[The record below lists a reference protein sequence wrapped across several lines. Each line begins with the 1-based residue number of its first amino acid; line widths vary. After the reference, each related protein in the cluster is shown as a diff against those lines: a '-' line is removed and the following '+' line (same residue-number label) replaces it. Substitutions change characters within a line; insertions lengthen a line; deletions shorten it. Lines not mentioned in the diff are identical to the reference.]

1 MTEVKHAEET
11 VDLQHG
17 LSHEQVAKR
26 VAAGYVN
33 VQNDRIT
40 KSYQEIF
47 KDNLFTLFNLINAIL
62 AGMIIFIGS
71 YKNLLFLG
79 VVLSNLVIGLSLIHI
94 CNPLRS
100 LSSRTSKIP
109 SIFLFNR
116 MSSIFF
122 TMLLLTTS

>member
-40 KSYQEIF
+40 KSYSI
-47 KDNLFTLFNLINAIL
+47 NL
-62 AGMIIFIGS
+62 
-71 YKNLLFLG
+71 
-79 VVLSNLVIGLSLIHI
+79 
-94 CNPLRS
+94 
-100 LSSRTSKIP
+100 
-109 SIFLFNR
+109 
-116 MSSIFF
+116 
-122 TMLLLTTS
+122 

>member
-47 KDNLFTLFNLINAIL
+47 KDNLFTLFNLIKFAFN
-62 AGMIIFIGS
+62 IGS
-71 YKNLLFLG
+71 KLDIDNIGEVLFDNS
-79 VVLSNLVIGLSLIHI
+79 VN
-94 CNPLRS
+94 N
-100 LSSRTSKIP
+100 
-109 SIFLFNR
+109 
-116 MSSIFF
+116 F
-122 TMLLLTTS
+122 TQFSWLKVG

>member
-79 VVLSNLVIGLSLIHI
+79 VVLSN
-94 CNPLRS
+94 
-100 LSSRTSKIP
+100 
-109 SIFLFNR
+109 
-116 MSSIFF
+116 
-122 TMLLLTTS
+122 

>member
-47 KDNLFTLFNLINAIL
+47 KDNLFTLSI
-62 AGMIIFIGS
+62 
-71 YKNLLFLG
+71 
-79 VVLSNLVIGLSLIHI
+79 
-94 CNPLRS
+94 
-100 LSSRTSKIP
+100 SSMRYLP
-109 SIFLFNR
+109 E
-116 MSSIFF
+116 
-122 TMLLLTTS
+122 